1 MRKSIPPTSSPKTLL
16 NERFFIFCRKM
27 NPMKKLSRH
36 NKNPVSTEVKSIEES
51 VLDNIRKANIIK
63 IRKLIISDELMIF
76 RGVILV

>member
-1 MRKSIPPTSSPKTLL
+1 
-16 NERFFIFCRKM
+16 
-27 NPMKKLSRH
+27 MKKLSRH